1 MAQQSILETHGTI
14 ILVTSIGWSGAVP
27 IVRWRCTLLAL
38 FISRSRIRLL
48 KTSPANASNGINTNS
63 LTLAWEENIGAQ
75 YYEYCINTSASC
87 SSWVNVG
94 TNRTAALA
102 PLAGGETYYWQ
113 VRATGLQGTTYADGA
128 EGAFWSFT
136 TFDPSLLT
144 ESNYIPLVAN

>member
-1 MAQQSILETHGTI
+1 MVWGGSYSEMAMYSVSIVHLEEAA
-14 ILVTSIGWSGAVP
+14 SG
-27 IVRWRCTLLAL
+27 
-38 FISRSRIRLL
+38 FS
-48 KTSPANASNGINTNS
+48 KTSPANASNGINPNS
-63 LTLAWEENIGAQ
+63 LTLAWEENNGAQ